1 MEQEIVTADVEAE
14 SNPTENTNISA
25 SEFVLKRS
33 DALKTSPEEK
43 SKDQS
48 ESVNQES
55 TEEIP
60 EVSEMSEE
68 QAPLIEPTESV
79 SEENVLSQ
87 LNLESLSDEELKA
100 LREKLIPGAQ
110 SRIAELTAKRKT
122 AEEQLNAVQAKTQEL
137 ELQKPE
143 VKNNPFR
150 NIETINDLQSKSN
163 EVNNIIDWAE
173 DILFKS
179 DQYSPEEEVTTVD
192 GKSLTKIQVRDAL
205 KNARKSRDV
214 LIPDQLSHLRQL
226 QNSVQLRQELG
237 SQAINELNWLQGEK
251 PNELKEKFV
260 GIMSDPR
267 LKEIEKQF
275 PDIGSQLPY
284 FMAHATNSIYGRK
297 LIDPEPAS
305 APAKKTASQ
314 PQLNPPSSAT
324 PSAASSAKSDRPSNK
339 QLKELDNRFKRS
351 GQTND
356 FVTFRT
362 LQLKNR

>member
-33 DALKTSPEEK
+33 DALTISPEEK
-43 SKDQS
+43 SKDEP

-68 QAPLIEPTESV
+68 QAPLIESTESV
-79 SEENVLSQ
+79 S
-87 LNLESLSDEELKA
+87 DEELEA
-100 LREKLIPGAQ
+100 LRGKLIPGAQ

-122 AEEQLNAVQAKTQEL
+122 AEEQLNAVQAKTQQI

-163 EVNNIIDWAE
+163 EVDNIVEWAE

-179 DQYSPEEEVTTVD
+179 DQYSPEEEVTNVD
-192 GKSLTKIQVRDAL
+192 GKALTKIQVRDAL

-214 LIPDQLSHLRQL
+214 FIPDQLNHLQEL

-297 LIDPEPAS
+297 LVDPEPAL

-324 PSAASSAKSDRPSNK
+324 PSATSSAKSDRPSNK
-339 QLKELDNRFKRS
+339 QLKELDNRFKKS

>member
-1 MEQEIVTADVEAE
+1 MKQEIVTADVEAE

-33 DALKTSPEEK
+33 DALKTSSEEK
-43 SKDQS
+43 SEDEP

-60 EVSEMSEE
+60 EVSEIGEE
-68 QAPLIEPTESV
+68 QAPSAEPIESV

-87 LNLESLSDEELKA
+87 LNLESLSDEELQA

-122 AEEQLNAVQAKTQEL
+122 AEEQLSAVQAKTQEL

-214 LIPDQLSHLRQL
+214 LIPDQLSHLQQL

-237 SQAINELNWLQGEK
+237 SQAINELNWLQGERT
-251 PNELKEKFV
+251 NELKEKFV

-267 LKEIEKQF
+267 LKEMEKQF

-297 LIDPEPAS
+297 LIDPEPA
-305 APAKKTASQ
+305 KKTASQ
-314 PQLNPPSSAT
+314 PQLNPPKSAT
-324 PSAASSAKSDRPSNK
+324 PSATSSAKSDRPSNK
-339 QLKELDNRFKRS
+339 QLKELDNRFKKS
-351 GQTND
+351 GQTSD

>member
-14 SNPTENTNISA
+14 SNPTENANISA

-33 DALKTSPEEK
+33 DALKAMSEGQPEHKE
-43 SKDQS
+43 

-60 EVSEMSEE
+60 EVSEIEEDQSSSED
-68 QAPLIEPTESV
+68 LTEVV

-87 LNLESLSDEELKA
+87 LNLDSLSDDELKA

-122 AEEQLNAVQAKTQEL
+122 AEEQLSAVQEKSQAL

-150 NIETINDLQSKSN
+150 NIETIDSLQNKAN
-163 EVNNIIDWAE
+163 EVNNIIEWAE

-179 DQYSPEEEVTTVD
+179 DQYSPEEEVTNVD
-192 GKSLTKIQVRDAL
+192 GKPLTKIQVRDAL

-214 LIPDQLSHLRQL
+214 LIPDQLSHLQQI
-226 QNSVQLRQELG
+226 QNSTQLRQQLG
-237 SQAINELNWLQGEK
+237 SQAIDELSWLQGEES
-251 PNELKEKFV
+251 NDLKEKFV
-260 GIMSDPR
+260 TIMADPR
-267 LKEIEKQF
+267 LKEIEKQY

-297 LIDPEPAS
+297 IIDPDPDP

-314 PQLNPPSSAT
+314 PQLDPPKSAT
-324 PSAASSAKSDRPSNK
+324 PSTSASAKSDRPSNK
-339 QLKELDNRFKRS
+339 QLKELTNRFKKS
-351 GQTND
+351 GQKND
-356 FVTFRT
+356 FITLRT